1 MFLKNK
7 NKPASS
13 NGPGRFRNSRFA
25 FNLPGD
31 WQDQSVYR
39 FVGPEED
46 GIQQNI
52 MVTVE
57 HDVVHSDLNQYAQIN
72 IHAVE
77 QTLQGYH
84 ELKRGTISLDSGLP
98 AFEIVYKWTPVKER
112 TVYQRVIY
120 LLEGHTGYIL
130 TASFSKK
137 TWKTKG
143 PEMDRILRSFQGAIS
158 MGNSAMPV

>member
-1 MFLKNK
+1 MFLKTK
-7 NKPASS
+7 QSPTASG
-13 NGPGRFRNSRFA
+13 GPGRFLNNCFT
-25 FNLPGD
+25 FNLPGG

-39 FVGPEED
+39 FVGPEEN

-52 MVTVE
+52 MITVE
-57 HDVVHSDLNQYAQIN
+57 HDVVHTDLIQYADIN

-84 ELKRGTISLDSGLP
+84 ELKRGTIALDSGQP
-98 AFEIVYKWTPVKER
+98 AHEIVYKWTPVKER

-120 LLEGHTGYIL
+120 ILEGHIGYIL

-137 TWKTKG
+137 TWKTRG
-143 PEMDRILRSFQGAIS
+143 PEIDRILRSFRG
-158 MGNSAMPV
+158 SALTGKPAMSV

>member
-13 NGPGRFRNSRFA
+13 SAPGRFCNSRFA
-25 FNLPGD
+25 FNLPAD

-57 HDVVHSDLNQYAQIN
+57 HDVVHTDLNQYAQIN
-72 IHAVE
+72 IHTVE

-84 ELKRGTISLDSGLP
+84 ELKRGTITLDSGQT
-98 AFEIVYKWTPVKER
+98 AHEIVYKWTPVKER

-120 LLEGHTGYIL
+120 LLEGHIGYIL

-143 PEMDRILRSFQGAIS
+143 PEIDRILKSFQGALTI
-158 MGNSAMPV
+158 GKPAMPV

>member
-1 MFLKNK
+1 MFLKNRK
-7 NKPASS
+7 GPSPS
-13 NGPGRFRNSRFA
+13 GGPGRFLNSCFA
-25 FNLPGD
+25 FNLPEG

-57 HDVVHSDLNQYAQIN
+57 HDVVHPGLSQYAQIN

-77 QTLQGYH
+77 QALQGYH
-84 ELKRGTISLDSGLP
+84 ELKQGLLALDSGRP
-98 AFEIVYKWTPVKER
+98 AYEIVYKWTPVKDR
-112 TVYQRVIY
+112 TVYQRVLY
-120 LLEGHTGYIL
+120 LLEDRTGYIL

-137 TWKTKG
+137 TWKTNG
-143 PEMDRILRSFQGAIS
+143 PEIDRILRSFQGTAITS
-158 MGNSAMPV
+158 KPAVSV

>member
-13 NGPGRFRNSRFA
+13 GGQGRFFNNCFA
-25 FNLPGD
+25 FNLPED
-31 WQDQSVYR
+31 WRDQSIYR

-57 HDVVHSDLNQYAQIN
+57 HDVVYTDLDQYAQIN
-72 IHAVE
+72 IQAVE

-84 ELKRGTISLDSGLP
+84 ELKRGTIAMDSGQP
-98 AFEIVYKWTPVKER
+98 AHEIVYKWTPVKER

-120 LLEGHTGYIL
+120 LLEGQIGYIL

-137 TWKTKG
+137 TWKTNG
-143 PEMDRILRSFQGAIS
+143 PEIDRILKSFQG
-158 MGNSAMPV
+158 SATTGKPVMSA